1 MLNVRLLIGL
11 ILLGFVIGCSQSD
24 RPPLGR
30 VAGKVTMDGAPIEGL
45 IVNFRPDEGRT
56 ATGET
61 NAQGKYDLVYTYQV
75 KGAKV
80 GSSTV
85 SFVWPTGAEGKK
97 GIPAQFSEKSEIKF
111 EVKSGS
117 NTFDYDIKTSKS
129 K

>member
-1 MLNVRLLIGL
+1 MLNVRLMIGI

-30 VAGKVTMDGAPIEGL
+30 VSGKVTMDGAPIEGL

-56 ATGET
+56 ATSET
-61 NAQGKYDLVYTYQV
+61 NAQGKYDLIYTYQV

-80 GSSTV
+80 GPSTV
-85 SFVWPTGAEGKK
+85 SFVWPTGAERKK

-117 NTFDYDIKTSKS
+117 NIFDYNIRSK
-129 K
+129 

>member
-1 MLNVRLLIGL
+1 MLNVRLMIGI

-30 VAGKVTMDGAPIEGL
+30 VSGKVTMDGAPIEGL

-56 ATGET
+56 ATSET
-61 NAQGKYDLVYTYQV
+61 NAQGKYDLIYTYQV

-80 GSSTV
+80 GPSTV

-117 NTFDYDIKTSKS
+117 NIFDYNIRSK
-129 K
+129 

>member
-1 MLNVRLLIGL
+1 MLNVRFLVGLVLIGSL
-11 ILLGFVIGCSQSD
+11 FGCSQSD

-30 VAGKVTMDGAPIEGL
+30 VSGKVTMDGAPIEGL

-56 ATGET
+56 ATSET
-61 NAQGKYDLVYTYQV
+61 DAQGKYDLIYTYQV

-80 GSSTV
+80 GPSTV

-117 NTFDYDIKTSKS
+117 NTFDYDIKSK
-129 K
+129 